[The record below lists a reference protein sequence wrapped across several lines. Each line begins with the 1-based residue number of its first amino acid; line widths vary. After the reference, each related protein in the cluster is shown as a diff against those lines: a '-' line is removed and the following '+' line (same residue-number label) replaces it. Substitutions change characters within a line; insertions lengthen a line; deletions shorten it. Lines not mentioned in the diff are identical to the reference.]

1 MKKRNQDNKKKF
13 KLFDPYRDGKG
24 VYEAES
30 RKPTL
35 KFFFV
40 LLWRKLSQLFQL
52 NLLMLV
58 KIIPLLVIAGIYLLG
73 SKTPI
78 VTDSIYIP
86 LSGVGKILPT
96 ASLTT
101 ELDLASVHMQYP
113 VLNTWMNV
121 LIIVMVLFLALTWG
135 WQSVGATY
143 VLRGLF
149 RGDAV
154 FVFSDFFYAIKKNFK
169 QAFFMG
175 LLDFIISA
183 VLIID
188 FIFFYYRTG
197 TSFGIDMMY
206 FMIFLMGI
214 IYIMMRFYLYHLLIT
229 FELKNFKIVKNAF
242 IFSILGIKR
251 NIMALL
257 GFVLLLALHIFLI
270 IIFIP
275 IGISIPIVLPF
286 VYILAIFG
294 FISTYAAYPIIDRY
308 MIQPY
313 EASQKANSAETNEEE
328 NKEITE

>member
-1 MKKRNQDNKKKF
+1 MKNQEKKKKF

-24 VYEAES
+24 VYEVES

-52 NLLMLV
+52 NLFMLL
-58 KIIPLLVIAGIYLLG
+58 KIIPILVIAGVYLLG
-73 SKTPI
+73 AKTPMI
-78 VTDSIYIP
+78 TDAIFIP
-86 LSGVGKILPT
+86 ISGISKILP
-96 ASLTT
+96 APSITT
-101 ELDLASVHMQYP
+101 GLDLASIQMQLP
-113 VLNTWMNV
+113 VLSPWMNILV
-121 LIIVMVLFLALTWG
+121 IVMVVFLALTWG
-135 WQSVGATY
+135 WLSVGSAY

-149 RGDAV
+149 RGDPV
-154 FVFSDFFYAIKKNFK
+154 FVFSDFFHGIKKNFK

-183 VLIID
+183 VLIMD

-197 TSFGIDMMY
+197 ASFGMDMMY
-206 FMIFLMGI
+206 FMIFLLGI
-214 IYIMMRFYLYHLLIT
+214 IYIVMRFYLYQLLIT
-229 FELKNFKIVKNAF
+229 FELKNFKILKNAL

-270 IIFIP
+270 ILFLP
-275 IGISIPIVLPF
+275 IGISIPLVLPF
-286 VYILAIFG
+286 VYILALFG

-313 EASQKANSAETNEEE
+313 EASQESLTAESDAEETIE
-328 NKEITE
+328 

>member
-1 MKKRNQDNKKKF
+1 MKNQEKKKKF

-24 VYEAES
+24 VYEVES

-52 NLLMLV
+52 NLFMLLKV
-58 KIIPLLVIAGIYLLG
+58 IPILVIAGVYLLG
-73 SKTPI
+73 AKTPMI
-78 VTDSIYIP
+78 TDAIFIP
-86 LSGVGKILPT
+86 ISGISKILP
-96 ASLTT
+96 APSITT
-101 ELDLASVHMQYP
+101 GLDLASIQMQLP
-113 VLNTWMNV
+113 VLSPWMNILV
-121 LIIVMVLFLALTWG
+121 IAMVIFLALTWG
-135 WQSVGATY
+135 WLSVGSAY

-149 RGDAV
+149 RGDPV
-154 FVFSDFFYAIKKNFK
+154 FVFSDFFHGIKKNFK

-175 LLDFIISA
+175 LLDFILSA

-197 TSFGIDMMY
+197 ASFGMDMMY
-206 FMIFLMGI
+206 FMIFLLGI
-214 IYIMMRFYLYHLLIT
+214 IYIVMRFYLYQLLIT
-229 FELKNFKIVKNAF
+229 FELKNFKILKNAL

-270 IIFIP
+270 ILFLP
-275 IGISIPIVLPF
+275 IGISIPLVLPF
-286 VYILAIFG
+286 VYILALFG

-313 EASQKANSAETNEEE
+313 EASQESLAAESDAEETIE
-328 NKEITE
+328 

>member
-1 MKKRNQDNKKKF
+1 MKNRNQENKKKF
-13 KLFDPYRDGKG
+13 KLLDPYRDGKG

-35 KFFFV
+35 KFFFI

-58 KIIPLLVIAGIYLLG
+58 KIIPILVVLG
-73 SKTPI
+73 LYFLGTKTPM
-78 VTDSIYIP
+78 VTESVYIP
-86 LSGVGKILPT
+86 LSGINKILPSAALT
-96 ASLTT
+96 A
-101 ELDLASVHMQYP
+101 ELDLASLQMQLP
-113 VLNTWMNV
+113 VLSPWMNI
-121 LIIVMVLFLALTWG
+121 LIIAMVLFLALTWG
-135 WQSVGATY
+135 WQSVGSAY

-154 FVFSDFFYAIKKNFK
+154 FVFSDYFHAIKKNFK

-175 LLDFIISA
+175 LLDFIFSA

-197 TSFGIDMMY
+197 VSFGMDMMY

-214 IYIMMRFYLYHLLIT
+214 IYIVMRFYLYQLLIT
-229 FELKNFKIVKNAF
+229 FELKNFKILKNAL

-257 GFVLLLALHIFLI
+257 GFVILLAIHIFLI
-270 IIFIP
+270 ILLLP
-275 IGISIPIVLPF
+275 IGISIPLVLPF
-286 VYILAIFG
+286 VYILALFG

-313 EASQKANSAETNEEE
+313 EADHPTISDESDEE
-328 NKEITE
+328 EITE

>member
-1 MKKRNQDNKKKF
+1 MKNRNQDNKKKF

-24 VYEAES
+24 VYEVES

-73 SKTPI
+73 TKTPM

-86 LSGVGKILPT
+86 LSGISKILPS
-96 ASLTT
+96 ASLIT
-101 ELDLASVHMQYP
+101 ELDLASVQMQLP
-113 VLNTWMNV
+113 VLSPWMNV

-154 FVFSDFFYAIKKNFK
+154 FVFSDFFHAIKKNFK

-175 LLDFIISA
+175 LLDFIFSA

-188 FIFFYYRTG
+188 FVFFYYRTG
-197 TSFGIDMMY
+197 ASFGIDMMY

-214 IYIMMRFYLYHLLIT
+214 IYIVMRFYLYHLLIT
-229 FELKNFKIVKNAF
+229 FELSNFKILKNAL

-270 IIFIP
+270 ILLLP
-275 IGISIPIVLPF
+275 IGVSIPLVLPF
-286 VYILAIFG
+286 VYILALFG

-313 EASQKANSAETNEEE
+313 EASHNSLPAESDEEE
-328 NKEITE
+328 TIE

>member
-1 MKKRNQDNKKKF
+1 LKNKNRENKKKF

-52 NLLMLV
+52 NLFMLL
-58 KIIPLLVIAGIYLLG
+58 KIIPILVILGIYLLG
-73 SKTPI
+73 TKTPM
-78 VTDSIYIP
+78 VTDAIFIP
-86 LSGVGKILPT
+86 ISGISKILPSP
-96 ASLTT
+96 SLTAA
-101 ELDLASVHMQYP
+101 LDLSSIQMQLP
-113 VLNTWMNV
+113 VLSPWMNI
-121 LIIVMVLFLALTWG
+121 LTIVMVLFLALTWG
-135 WQSVGATY
+135 WTSVGSTY

-149 RGDAV
+149 RGDPV
-154 FVFSDFFYAIKKNFK
+154 FVFSDFFHGIKKNFK
-169 QAFFMG
+169 QGFFMG

-197 TSFGIDMMY
+197 ASFGIDMMY

-214 IYIMMRFYLYHLLIT
+214 IYIVMRFYIYHLLIT
-229 FELKNFKIVKNAF
+229 FELSNFKILKNAL

-257 GFVLLLALHIFLI
+257 GYVLLLALHIFLI
-270 IIFIP
+270 ILLLP
-275 IGISIPIVLPF
+275 IGISIPLVLPF
-286 VYILAIFG
+286 VYIMAVFG

-313 EASQKANSAETNEEE
+313 EAEHASSTVEADENETIE
-328 NKEITE
+328 

>member
-1 MKKRNQDNKKKF
+1 MKNRNQENKKKF

-24 VYEAES
+24 VYEVES

-35 KFFFV
+35 KFFFI

-52 NLLMLV
+52 NLFMLL
-58 KIIPLLVIAGIYLLG
+58 KIIPILVIAGIYLLG
-73 SKTPI
+73 TKTPMVI
-78 VTDSIYIP
+78 DSVYIP
-86 LSGVGKILPT
+86 ISGISKILPSAT
-96 ASLTT
+96 LTT
-101 ELDLASVHMQYP
+101 ELDLASIQMQLP
-113 VLNTWMNV
+113 VLSPWMNV

-135 WQSVGATY
+135 WISVGSTY

-149 RGDAV
+149 RGDPV
-154 FVFSDFFYAIKKNFK
+154 FVFSDFFHGIKKNFK

-197 TSFGIDMMY
+197 ASFGMDMMY

-214 IYIMMRFYLYHLLIT
+214 IYIVMRFYLYHLLIT
-229 FELKNFKIVKNAF
+229 FELKNFKILKNAL

-257 GFVLLLALHIFLI
+257 GIVVLLAIHIFLI
-270 IIFIP
+270 ILLLP

-286 VYILAIFG
+286 VYILALFG

-308 MIQPY
+308 MIEPY
-313 EASQKANSAETNEEE
+313 KSSQKDFSAESDEEE
-328 NKEITE
+328 TLE

>member
-1 MKKRNQDNKKKF
+1 MKNRNQDNKKKF

-24 VYEAES
+24 VYEVES

-73 SKTPI
+73 TKTPM

-86 LSGVGKILPT
+86 LSGIGKILPS
-96 ASLTT
+96 ASLIT
-101 ELDLASVHMQYP
+101 ELDLASVQMQLP
-113 VLNTWMNV
+113 VLSPWMNV

-154 FVFSDFFYAIKKNFK
+154 FVFSDFFHAIKKNFK

-197 TSFGIDMMY
+197 ASFGMDMMY

-214 IYIMMRFYLYHLLIT
+214 IYIVMRFYLYHLLIT
-229 FELKNFKIVKNAF
+229 FELSNFKILKNAL

-270 IIFIP
+270 ILLLP
-275 IGISIPIVLPF
+275 IGVSIPLVLPF
-286 VYILAIFG
+286 VYILALFG

-313 EASQKANSAETNEEE
+313 EVSHNSLPAESDEEE
-328 NKEITE
+328 TIE

>member
-1 MKKRNQDNKKKF
+1 MKNQENKKKF

-24 VYEAES
+24 VYEVES

-58 KIIPLLVIAGIYLLG
+58 KIVPILVIAGIYFLG
-73 SKTPI
+73 TKTPMI
-78 VTDSIYIP
+78 TESIYIP
-86 LSGVGKILPT
+86 LSGIEKILPS
-96 ASLTT
+96 AALTT
-101 ELDLASVHMQYP
+101 DLDLASLQTQIP
-113 VLNTWMNV
+113 VLSPWMNV
-121 LIIVMVLFLALTWG
+121 LVIAMVLFMALTWG
-135 WQSVGATY
+135 WQTVGATY

-154 FVFSDFFYAIKKNFK
+154 FVFSDFFHAIKKNFK

-175 LLDFIISA
+175 LLDFIFSA
-183 VLIID
+183 VLILD
-188 FIFFYYRTG
+188 FVFFYYRTG
-197 TSFGIDMMY
+197 ASFGMDMMY
-206 FMIFLMGI
+206 FMIFILGI
-214 IYIMMRFYLYHLLIT
+214 IYIVMRFYLYHMLIT
-229 FELKNFKIVKNAF
+229 FELKNFKILKNAL

-270 IIFIP
+270 ILLIP
-275 IGISIPIVLPF
+275 IGVSIPIVLPF
-286 VYILAIFG
+286 VYIFAVFG
-294 FISTYAAYPIIDRY
+294 FISTYAAFPIIDRY

-313 EASQKANSAETNEEE
+313 EASHPSLPADGDEDEA
-328 NKEITE
+328 TE

>member
-1 MKKRNQDNKKKF
+1 MKNQTLETKKKF
-13 KLFDPYRDGKG
+13 KLFNPYRDGKG
-24 VYEAES
+24 VYEVES

-40 LLWRKLSQLFQL
+40 LLWRKFSQLFQL
-52 NLLMLV
+52 NLLMLA

-73 SKTPI
+73 TKTPM
-78 VTDSIYIP
+78 VTDSIFIP
-86 LSGVGKILPT
+86 LSGIHNILPSS
-96 ASLTT
+96 SLTT
-101 ELDLASVHMQYP
+101 ELDLASFQMQLP
-113 VLNTWMNV
+113 VLTPLMNV
-121 LIIVMVLFLALTWG
+121 LIIVLVLFLALTWG

-154 FVFSDFFYAIKKNFK
+154 FVFSDFFHAIKKNFK

-175 LLDFIISA
+175 LLDFIFSA

-197 TSFGIDMMY
+197 ASFGMDMMY
-206 FMIFLMGI
+206 FMIFILGLV
-214 IYIMMRFYLYHLLIT
+214 YIVMRFYLYNLLIT
-229 FELKNFKIVKNAF
+229 FELSNFKILKNAL

-251 NIMALL
+251 NFLALL
-257 GFVLLLALHIFLI
+257 GFAIFLALHIFLI
-270 IIFIP
+270 ILFLP
-275 IGISIPIVLPF
+275 MGISIPIVLPF
-286 VYILAIFG
+286 VYILALFG

-313 EASQKANSAETNEEE
+313 APSDNELPADSDEE
-328 NKEITE
+328 VSTEE